1 MSFVQIASQTL
12 ASSTAV
18 VTFSSI
24 PNTYR
29 DLVCV
34 VRANTTGSATALLR
48 FNNSTSSINVRRNRL
63 SANSS
68 SVTSASTDTSGGVEL
83 TYTSRAT
90 MPNTLGEANFLFE
103 LYDYATTNKYKIVL
117 VRGNRSTTGMDAM
130 AGMWQT
136 TNAIDR
142 LDFLLSTGSYG
153 AGSIFTIYGIT
164 S

>member
-1 MSFVQIASQTL
+1 
-12 ASSTAV
+12 
-18 VTFSSI
+18 
-24 PNTYR
+24 
-29 DLVCV
+29 
-34 VRANTTGSATALLR
+34 
-48 FNNSTSSINVRRNRL
+48 
-63 SANSS
+63 
-68 SVTSASTDTSGGVEL
+68 
-83 TYTSRAT
+83 